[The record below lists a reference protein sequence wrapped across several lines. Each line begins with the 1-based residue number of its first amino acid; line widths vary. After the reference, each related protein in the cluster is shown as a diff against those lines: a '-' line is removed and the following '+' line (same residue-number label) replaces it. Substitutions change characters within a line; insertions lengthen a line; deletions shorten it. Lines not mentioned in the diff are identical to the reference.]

1 MIEFQTMSI
10 FDIGEQ
16 SLSIVHYVTDMTAIP
31 FFYLSEI
38 FHFPCC
44 LVNASSLRICSS
56 LVLGLMDARA
66 LSK

>member
-1 MIEFQTMSI
+1 MIEFRSMLI
-10 FDIGEQ
+10 FDIGEE
-16 SLSIVHYVTDMTAIP
+16 SLSIVHYVIAMTVIP

-56 LVLGLMDARA
+56 LVLGLIDARA
-66 LSK
+66 RSK